1 MCYNNNF
8 LLFDANLFYTLEV
21 SFQEV
26 HIKGADVFAQ
36 YVKSGWESEKHED
49 FEVINRIVNPEGN
62 SGWATVKHPIT
73 K

>member
-36 YVKSGWESEKHED
+36 YVKSG
-49 FEVINRIVNPEGN
+49 
-62 SGWATVKHPIT
+62 
-73 K
+73 